1 MQGVNFMRIVSS
13 FGKRILVIVSSLLCL
28 PTMALASASD
38 IGSDKISTVLGGLVN
53 LLTSTPAKVLFV
65 LSIIGIGYGWLHLGK
80 IPKEQAIASIIGIG
94 IVFSAGYIAQQC
106 GLGASL

>member
-1 MQGVNFMRIVSS
+1 MRIISRLEKKISV
-13 FGKRILVIVSSLLCL
+13 FIISLLCL
-28 PTMALASASD
+28 PSMALAAASD

>member
-1 MQGVNFMRIVSS
+1 MRTTFSWKKS
-13 FGKRILVIVSSLLCL
+13 ILALITSLSLF
-28 PTMALASASD
+28 PTLTLAAASD